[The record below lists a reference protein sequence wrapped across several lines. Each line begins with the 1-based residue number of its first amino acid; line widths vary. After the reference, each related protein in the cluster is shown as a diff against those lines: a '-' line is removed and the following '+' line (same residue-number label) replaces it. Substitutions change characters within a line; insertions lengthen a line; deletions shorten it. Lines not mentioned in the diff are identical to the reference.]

1 MHNKAGDVVDS
12 KIDITQPKLLL
23 ILIWATLI
31 KILKTTLNDEII
43 FKEVYLIKKIKNF
56 KIKTIGII

>member
-23 ILIWATLI
+23 ILIWAPLI
-31 KILKTTLNDEII
+31 KILKTTLNDETI
-43 FKEVYLIKKIKNF
+43 FKEVYLIKKIKNL
-56 KIKTIGII
+56 KINTIGII